1 MTILHAQWQDERIEP
16 LELSM
21 LSPMDIHR
29 DGRWEWRDL
38 PRIEADGLWYPICC
52 YWITEDMWYKSFYDK
67 MHQNVDTREPK
78 ILDNGLILAI
88 KMGNNKF
95 LCAEHLGMT
104 HIDGIIF
111 EGKHCIN
118 DAVKASVWW
127 RECDP
132 LNNPDAAPYAGTF
145 SY

>member
-1 MTILHAQWQDERIEP
+1 MNTMHSQWRDDRIQP
-16 LELSM
+16 LELDK

-38 PRIEADGLWYPICC
+38 PRIQADGLWYPIAC
-52 YWITEDMWYKSFYDK
+52 YWITEDLWYRSFYNV
-67 MHQNVDTREPK
+67 MHKNVDIRDPK
-78 ILDNGLILAI
+78 ILDNGLILAV

-95 LCAEHLGMT
+95 LCAEHMGYT
-104 HIDGIIF
+104 HIDAIIF
-111 EGKHCIN
+111 DNSN
-118 DAVKASVWW
+118 DAVKHAVWW

-132 LNNPDAAPYAGTF
+132 LNNPDAPDYAGTF